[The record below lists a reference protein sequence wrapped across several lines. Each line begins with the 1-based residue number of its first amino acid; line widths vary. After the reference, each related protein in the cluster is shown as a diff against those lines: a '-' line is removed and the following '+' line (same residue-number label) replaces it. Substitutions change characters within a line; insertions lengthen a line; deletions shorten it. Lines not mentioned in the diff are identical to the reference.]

1 MIILGLVAMGK
12 RYGFE
17 MEEFIAQN
25 EMKRWA
31 DIGNSTIYKI
41 LKDLEHDGALRG
53 KRVASAKGPG
63 RTEYSLTAHGRQQL
77 TDYILAALKSD
88 KTARLDRVS
97 GLFFAPL
104 LPHSVCAAALERT
117 LDELHDACDALHDH
131 LSARKGDIIAEAI
144 IQFYIDLFR
153 AETRAI
159 RKVRSILE

>member
-1 MIILGLVAMGK
+1 MITLGLVAMGK

-17 MEEFIAQN
+17 IEEFIAQN

-53 KRVASAKGPG
+53 KKVASDKGPG
-63 RTEYSLTAHGRQQL
+63 KTEYSLTAHGRKQL

-88 KTARLDRVS
+88 KTARLDRIS
-97 GLFFAPL
+97 GLFFTPL
-104 LPHSVCAAALERT
+104 LPQSAGAAALERT
-117 LDELHDACDALHDH
+117 LNKLHDARDALNDH
-131 LSARKGDIIAEAI
+131 LSSRKGDIIAEAI
-144 IQFYIDLFR
+144 IQFYIDLFA

-159 RKVRSILE
+159 KTVQSIFE